1 MDHPNIIKLK
11 EIIKEND
18 IFQPL
23 PLVFKM
29 ARKREFKM
37 EMKMAPLMQTR
48 LPLFFLA
55 FFSHVDSLLHA
66 SDRNRKHP
74 PRLQSGSTGILFLV
88 GWVYKSICCFLR
100 GRFSRKV
107 ERRGLKGFVLASL
120 QLPSLCANLL
130 HPTATVVSVM
140 EELQRLLLCDHN
152 LSVSTLP
159 EKGRCLFTS
168 REFSPGEIILREEP
182 YVSVPNKPPVESR
195 CDWCFT
201 SINVKRC
208 SSCQVVWYCG
218 SKCQTADWKLHR
230 LECQLLAKL
239 EKTRIKSLTPSI
251 RLMVKLYLRRKL
263 QNEKIIPTTVMDNY
277 NLVKD
282 LVSHISEV
290 EEKQLVLYAQMA
302 SLVSIILQW
311 PNLNIKE
318 IAENFSKLACNAHT
332 ICNSE
337 LIPLGTG
344 LYPVISIIN
353 HSCSPNSLLVFEG
366 RIATVRAMQQIPKGS
381 EVLIS
386 YIETAGSTM
395 TRQKA
400 LKEQY
405 FFICSCSRC
414 IKLGQCDDIEES
426 AVVEGYRCKNHTCD
440 GFLLRDSESKGFKC
454 QKCGVLRD
462 KEEILRLASE
472 EKSISQKAS
481 LALSSRHTKEAL
493 DMYLMVEKL
502 QVKLCHSF
510 SINLMRTRETL
521 LKILMDLKDWNK
533 ALTYCRLTI
542 PVYEKVY
549 PKFHPL
555 RGLQY
560 YTCGKLE
567 WLLGYTNEAIESLTK
582 AVDVLRITHGTST
595 SFMKDLIA
603 KLEEARAEASY
614 KLSSMDD

>member
-1 MDHPNIIKLK
+1 MEDLQKL
-11 EIIKEND
+11 
-18 IFQPL
+18 
-23 PLVFKM
+23 
-29 ARKREFKM
+29 
-37 EMKMAPLMQTR
+37 
-48 LPLFFLA
+48 
-55 FFSHVDSLLHA
+55 LLH
-66 SDRNRKHP
+66 
-74 PRLQSGSTGILFLV
+74 
-88 GWVYKSICCFLR
+88 
-100 GRFSRKV
+100 
-107 ERRGLKGFVLASL
+107 
-120 QLPSLCANLL
+120 
-130 HPTATVVSVM
+130 
-140 EELQRLLLCDHN
+140 DHG

-159 EKGRCLFTS
+159 EKGRCLFTT
-168 REFSPGEIILREEP
+168 REYSPGEIILSEEP
-182 YVSVPNKPPVESR
+182 YVSVPNKTPVKSR

-201 SINVKRC
+201 SSNVKRC

-218 SKCQTADWKLHR
+218 SKCQTSDWKVHR

-239 EKTRIKSLTPSI
+239 EKNRIKSLTPSI

-263 QNEKIIPTTVMDNY
+263 QNEKVIPTSVTDNY

-290 EEKQLVLYAQMA
+290 EEMQLVLYAQMA
-302 SLVSIILQW
+302 SLVNIILQW
-311 PNLNIKE
+311 STLNIKE

-332 ICNSE
+332 ICDSE

-353 HSCSPNSLLVFEG
+353 HSCSPNSVLVFEG
-366 RIATVRAMQQIPKGS
+366 RMATVRAMQTIPKGS

-400 LKEQY
+400 LKDQY
-405 FFICSCSRC
+405 FFICSCPRC
-414 IKLGQCDDIEES
+414 IKLGEHDDIEES
-426 AVVEGYRCKNHTCD
+426 AILEGYRCKNHTCN
-440 GFLLRDSESKGFKC
+440 ESKGFKC
-454 QKCGVLRD
+454 QQCGIIRE
-462 KEEILRLASE
+462 KEEIVKIASE
-472 EKSISQKAS
+472 EKTMSNKAS
-481 LALSSRHTKEAL
+481 VALSSCHNKEAL

-502 QVKLCHSF
+502 QMKLCHSF

-521 LKILMDLKDWNK
+521 LKILMELQDWKK

-542 PVYEKVY
+542 PVYERVY

-567 WLLGYTNEAIESLTK
+567 WLLGYTDEAIKSLTQ
-582 AVDVLRITHGTST
+582 AVDVLRITHGTNT

-603 KLEEARAEASY
+603 KLEEAQAEASY

>member
-1 MDHPNIIKLK
+1 MEDLQKL
-11 EIIKEND
+11 
-18 IFQPL
+18 
-23 PLVFKM
+23 
-29 ARKREFKM
+29 
-37 EMKMAPLMQTR
+37 
-48 LPLFFLA
+48 
-55 FFSHVDSLLHA
+55 LLH
-66 SDRNRKHP
+66 
-74 PRLQSGSTGILFLV
+74 
-88 GWVYKSICCFLR
+88 
-100 GRFSRKV
+100 
-107 ERRGLKGFVLASL
+107 
-120 QLPSLCANLL
+120 
-130 HPTATVVSVM
+130 
-140 EELQRLLLCDHN
+140 DHG

-159 EKGRCLFTS
+159 EKGRCLFTT
-168 REFSPGEIILREEP
+168 REYSPGISRFLNLHP
-182 YVSVPNKPPVESR
+182 SVVASKWVNRGLDNRSKCVPLKTDTIKRYYETVKSR

-201 SINVKRC
+201 SSNVKRC

-218 SKCQTADWKLHR
+218 SKCQTSDWKVHR

-239 EKTRIKSLTPSI
+239 EKNRIKSLTPSI

-263 QNEKIIPTTVMDNY
+263 QNEKVIPTSVTDNY

-290 EEKQLVLYAQMA
+290 EEMQLVLYAQMA
-302 SLVSIILQW
+302 SLVNIILQW
-311 PNLNIKE
+311 STLNIKE

-332 ICNSE
+332 ICDSE

-353 HSCSPNSLLVFEG
+353 HSCSPNSVLVFEG
-366 RIATVRAMQQIPKGS
+366 RIATVRAMQTIPKGS

-400 LKEQY
+400 LKDQY
-405 FFICSCSRC
+405 FFICSCPRC
-414 IKLGQCDDIEES
+414 IKLGEHDDIEES
-426 AVVEGYRCKNHTCD
+426 AILEGYRCKNDTCN
-440 GFLLRDSESKGFKC
+440 GLLLRDLESKGFKC
-454 QKCGVLRD
+454 QQCGIVRE
-462 KEEILRLASE
+462 KEEIVKIASE
-472 EKSISQKAS
+472 EKTISNKAS
-481 LALSSRHTKEAL
+481 VALSSCHNKEAL

-502 QVKLCHSF
+502 QMKLCHSY

-521 LKILMDLKDWNK
+521 LKILMELQDWKK

-542 PVYEKVY
+542 PVYERVY

-567 WLLGYTNEAIESLTK
+567 WLLGYTDEAIKSLTQ
-582 AVDVLRITHGTST
+582 AVDVLRITHGTNT

-603 KLEEARAEASY
+603 KLEEAQAEASY